1 MKQNYYIA
9 QQDTNGIRR
18 YLNKEGTFTR
28 ELRNRGFTVMFNDIV
43 PALALA
49 VEIDALVLLGTVNGF
64 VLI

>member
-18 YLNKEGTFTR
+18 YLNKQGTFTR